1 MTAPKTDRRILRTRA
16 LLRQGLAELMQEKN
30 AGDITVKELVAHA
43 NVNRSTFYL
52 HYTDIDQMLA
62 SVEAELLERIE
73 ASVQAHPIDPHQA
86 QIFPLVG
93 DLFALMAENREICA
107 ALLGPH
113 GDMAFLL
120 QIEAILSRYSLQVL
134 ADAYPDRRA
143 DLDSGYSFC
152 LSGCVGLIKNW
163 LQAEEPAP
171 PEVMAQRHLS
181 ADPQRH
187 ARPVPGGGSM
197 KKKLQP
203 AITLLQQYMAQDMTV
218 YAGHATLFL
227 LTAFFPLLMWLL
239 VVVNTLPGFTVDSVV
254 ELFFRFL
261 PDIPVIRDT
270 IAGLITSMNENS
282 NTFVASLAVVTTL
295 VSASSGMA
303 AIQKGLQKLTPGS
316 RRTMLDRLWA
326 VVYTFAFLWLLLIV
340 LFCQNL
346 SPLLHW
352 ALSLLPWLSQSHL
365 FLRLHSLV
373 SFSALAAFGLSILT
387 FVLIY
392 TFVPGGRRRMRDQLP
407 GALFTA
413 VVWFVFSSIFTYYIR
428 TSWKLSY
435 IYGSLTSIILVI
447 LWLNVSI
454 NVMFLGAGVNGMRA
468 YSRRNG

>member
-16 LLRQGLAELMQEKN
+16 LLRQGLAELMQEKS

-171 PEVMAQRHLS
+171 PEVMAQRTCARGWKHEEKTAARHHPAAAVHGPGHDGLRR
-181 ADPQRH
+181 ARH
-187 ARPVPGGGSM
+187 AFPAHGVFSAADVAAGGG
-197 KKKLQP
+197 QHP
-203 AITLLQQYMAQDMTV
+203 
-218 YAGHATLFL
+218 
-227 LTAFFPLLMWLL
+227 
-239 VVVNTLPGFTVDSVV
+239 
-254 ELFFRFL
+254 
-261 PDIPVIRDT
+261 
-270 IAGLITSMNENS
+270 AGLYGGQRSR
-282 NTFVASLAVVTTL
+282 AVFPF
-295 VSASSGMA
+295 SAGSSG
-303 AIQKGLQKLTPGS
+303 
-316 RRTMLDRLWA
+316 
-326 VVYTFAFLWLLLIV
+326 
-340 LFCQNL
+340 
-346 SPLLHW
+346 
-352 ALSLLPWLSQSHL
+352 
-365 FLRLHSLV
+365 HS
-373 SFSALAAFGLSILT
+373 
-387 FVLIY
+387 
-392 TFVPGGRRRMRDQLP
+392 
-407 GALFTA
+407 
-413 VVWFVFSSIFTYYIR
+413 
-428 TSWKLSY
+428 
-435 IYGSLTSIILVI
+435 
-447 LWLNVSI
+447 
-454 NVMFLGAGVNGMRA
+454 
-468 YSRRNG
+468 

>member
-1 MTAPKTDRRILRTRA
+1 
-16 LLRQGLAELMQEKN
+16 
-30 AGDITVKELVAHA
+30 
-43 NVNRSTFYL
+43 
-52 HYTDIDQMLA
+52 
-62 SVEAELLERIE
+62 
-73 ASVQAHPIDPHQA
+73 
-86 QIFPLVG
+86 
-93 DLFALMAENREICA
+93 
-107 ALLGPH
+107 
-113 GDMAFLL
+113 
-120 QIEAILSRYSLQVL
+120 
-134 ADAYPDRRA
+134 
-143 DLDSGYSFC
+143 
-152 LSGCVGLIKNW
+152 
-163 LQAEEPAP
+163 
-171 PEVMAQRHLS
+171 
-181 ADPQRH
+181 
-187 ARPVPGGGSM
+187 M

-261 PDIPVIRDT
+261 PDLPVIRDT

-282 NTFVASLAVVTTL
+282 NTFVASLAVITTL

-413 VVWFVFSSIFTYYIR
+413 GHPVPECQHQRDVPGRGRQWHARLQPPQRLTRAARRVTLDTTLCIYSLIR
-428 TSWKLSY
+428 KVGENHENGTSYCASCPG
-435 IYGSLTSIILVI
+435 YGDRYRHHL
-447 LWLNVSI
+447 
-454 NVMFLGAGVNGMRA
+454 AGHCHLQAIPPGQ
-468 YSRRNG
+468 

>member
-73 ASVQAHPIDPHQA
+73 ASVQA

-171 PEVMAQRHLS
+171 PEVMAQRTYRLIHNAMRGLC
-181 ADPQRH
+181 
-187 ARPVPGGGSM
+187 PG
-197 KKKLQP
+197 
-203 AITLLQQYMAQDMTV
+203 
-218 YAGHATLFL
+218 
-227 LTAFFPLLMWLL
+227 
-239 VVVNTLPGFTVDSVV
+239 V
-254 ELFFRFL
+254 E
-261 PDIPVIRDT
+261 
-270 IAGLITSMNENS
+270 E
-282 NTFVASLAVVTTL
+282 
-295 VSASSGMA
+295 
-303 AIQKGLQKLTPGS
+303 
-316 RRTMLDRLWA
+316 
-326 VVYTFAFLWLLLIV
+326 
-340 LFCQNL
+340 
-346 SPLLHW
+346 
-352 ALSLLPWLSQSHL
+352 
-365 FLRLHSLV
+365 
-373 SFSALAAFGLSILT
+373 
-387 FVLIY
+387 
-392 TFVPGGRRRMRDQLP
+392 
-407 GALFTA
+407 
-413 VVWFVFSSIFTYYIR
+413 
-428 TSWKLSY
+428 
-435 IYGSLTSIILVI
+435 
-447 LWLNVSI
+447 
-454 NVMFLGAGVNGMRA
+454 
-468 YSRRNG
+468 

>member
-62 SVEAELLERIE
+62 
-73 ASVQAHPIDPHQA
+73 IDPHQA

-171 PEVMAQRHLS
+171 PEVMAQRTYRLIHNAMRGLC
-181 ADPQRH
+181 
-187 ARPVPGGGSM
+187 PG
-197 KKKLQP
+197 
-203 AITLLQQYMAQDMTV
+203 
-218 YAGHATLFL
+218 
-227 LTAFFPLLMWLL
+227 
-239 VVVNTLPGFTVDSVV
+239 V
-254 ELFFRFL
+254 E
-261 PDIPVIRDT
+261 
-270 IAGLITSMNENS
+270 A
-282 NTFVASLAVVTTL
+282 
-295 VSASSGMA
+295 
-303 AIQKGLQKLTPGS
+303 
-316 RRTMLDRLWA
+316 
-326 VVYTFAFLWLLLIV
+326 
-340 LFCQNL
+340 
-346 SPLLHW
+346 
-352 ALSLLPWLSQSHL
+352 
-365 FLRLHSLV
+365 
-373 SFSALAAFGLSILT
+373 
-387 FVLIY
+387 
-392 TFVPGGRRRMRDQLP
+392 
-407 GALFTA
+407 
-413 VVWFVFSSIFTYYIR
+413 
-428 TSWKLSY
+428 
-435 IYGSLTSIILVI
+435 
-447 LWLNVSI
+447 
-454 NVMFLGAGVNGMRA
+454 
-468 YSRRNG
+468 

>member
-1 MTAPKTDRRILRTRA
+1 
-16 LLRQGLAELMQEKN
+16 
-30 AGDITVKELVAHA
+30 
-43 NVNRSTFYL
+43 
-52 HYTDIDQMLA
+52 
-62 SVEAELLERIE
+62 
-73 ASVQAHPIDPHQA
+73 
-86 QIFPLVG
+86 
-93 DLFALMAENREICA
+93 
-107 ALLGPH
+107 
-113 GDMAFLL
+113 
-120 QIEAILSRYSLQVL
+120 
-134 ADAYPDRRA
+134 
-143 DLDSGYSFC
+143 
-152 LSGCVGLIKNW
+152 
-163 LQAEEPAP
+163 
-171 PEVMAQRHLS
+171 
-181 ADPQRH
+181 
-187 ARPVPGGGSM
+187 M

-261 PDIPVIRDT
+261 PDLPVIRDT

-282 NTFVASLAVVTTL
+282 NTFVASLAVITTL

-468 YSRRNG
+468 CSRRNGRVHIVGEAATLVVALVLYQKRAKKRIDF

>member
-1 MTAPKTDRRILRTRA
+1 
-16 LLRQGLAELMQEKN
+16 
-30 AGDITVKELVAHA
+30 
-43 NVNRSTFYL
+43 
-52 HYTDIDQMLA
+52 
-62 SVEAELLERIE
+62 
-73 ASVQAHPIDPHQA
+73 
-86 QIFPLVG
+86 
-93 DLFALMAENREICA
+93 
-107 ALLGPH
+107 
-113 GDMAFLL
+113 
-120 QIEAILSRYSLQVL
+120 
-134 ADAYPDRRA
+134 
-143 DLDSGYSFC
+143 
-152 LSGCVGLIKNW
+152 
-163 LQAEEPAP
+163 
-171 PEVMAQRHLS
+171 
-181 ADPQRH
+181 
-187 ARPVPGGGSM
+187 M

-261 PDIPVIRDT
+261 PDLPVIRDT
-270 IAGLITSMNENS
+270 IASLITSMNENS
-282 NTFVASLAVVTTL
+282 NTFVASLAVITTL

-373 SFSALAAFGLSILT
+373 SFSALAAFGLSIRT
-387 FVLIY
+387 YVLIY

-468 YSRRNG
+468 CSRRNG

>member
-62 SVEAELLERIE
+62 SIEAELLERIE

-134 ADAYPDRRA
+134 ADATRDRRA

-171 PEVMAQRHLS
+171 PEVMAQRTYRLIHNAMRGLCRGWKHEEKT
-181 ADPQRH
+181 AARHHPAAAAHGPGHDGLRRARH
-187 ARPVPGGGSM
+187 AFPAHGVFSAADVAAGGG
-197 KKKLQP
+197 QHP
-203 AITLLQQYMAQDMTV
+203 
-218 YAGHATLFL
+218 
-227 LTAFFPLLMWLL
+227 
-239 VVVNTLPGFTVDSVV
+239 
-254 ELFFRFL
+254 
-261 PDIPVIRDT
+261 
-270 IAGLITSMNENS
+270 AGLYGGQRSR
-282 NTFVASLAVVTTL
+282 AVFPFF
-295 VSASSGMA
+295 AGYSG
-303 AIQKGLQKLTPGS
+303 
-316 RRTMLDRLWA
+316 
-326 VVYTFAFLWLLLIV
+326 
-340 LFCQNL
+340 
-346 SPLLHW
+346 
-352 ALSLLPWLSQSHL
+352 
-365 FLRLHSLV
+365 HS
-373 SFSALAAFGLSILT
+373 
-387 FVLIY
+387 
-392 TFVPGGRRRMRDQLP
+392 
-407 GALFTA
+407 
-413 VVWFVFSSIFTYYIR
+413 
-428 TSWKLSY
+428 
-435 IYGSLTSIILVI
+435 
-447 LWLNVSI
+447 
-454 NVMFLGAGVNGMRA
+454 
-468 YSRRNG
+468 

>member
-30 AGDITVKELVAHA
+30 AGDITVKELVARA

-62 SVEAELLERIE
+62 SIEAELLERIE

-171 PEVMAQRHLS
+171 PDVMAQRTYRLIHNAMRGLC
-181 ADPQRH
+181 
-187 ARPVPGGGSM
+187 PG
-197 KKKLQP
+197 
-203 AITLLQQYMAQDMTV
+203 
-218 YAGHATLFL
+218 
-227 LTAFFPLLMWLL
+227 
-239 VVVNTLPGFTVDSVV
+239 V
-254 ELFFRFL
+254 E
-261 PDIPVIRDT
+261 
-270 IAGLITSMNENS
+270 A
-282 NTFVASLAVVTTL
+282 
-295 VSASSGMA
+295 
-303 AIQKGLQKLTPGS
+303 
-316 RRTMLDRLWA
+316 
-326 VVYTFAFLWLLLIV
+326 
-340 LFCQNL
+340 
-346 SPLLHW
+346 
-352 ALSLLPWLSQSHL
+352 
-365 FLRLHSLV
+365 
-373 SFSALAAFGLSILT
+373 
-387 FVLIY
+387 
-392 TFVPGGRRRMRDQLP
+392 
-407 GALFTA
+407 
-413 VVWFVFSSIFTYYIR
+413 
-428 TSWKLSY
+428 
-435 IYGSLTSIILVI
+435 
-447 LWLNVSI
+447 
-454 NVMFLGAGVNGMRA
+454 
-468 YSRRNG
+468 

>member
-1 MTAPKTDRRILRTRA
+1 
-16 LLRQGLAELMQEKN
+16 
-30 AGDITVKELVAHA
+30 
-43 NVNRSTFYL
+43 
-52 HYTDIDQMLA
+52 
-62 SVEAELLERIE
+62 
-73 ASVQAHPIDPHQA
+73 
-86 QIFPLVG
+86 
-93 DLFALMAENREICA
+93 
-107 ALLGPH
+107 
-113 GDMAFLL
+113 
-120 QIEAILSRYSLQVL
+120 
-134 ADAYPDRRA
+134 
-143 DLDSGYSFC
+143 
-152 LSGCVGLIKNW
+152 
-163 LQAEEPAP
+163 
-171 PEVMAQRHLS
+171 
-181 ADPQRH
+181 
-187 ARPVPGGGSM
+187 M

-261 PDIPVIRDT
+261 PDLPVIRDT
-270 IAGLITSMNENS
+270 IASLITSMNENS
-282 NTFVASLAVVTTL
+282 NTFVASLAVITTL

-413 VVWFVFSSIFTYYIR
+413 PGSCPTFT
-428 TSWKLSY
+428 
-435 IYGSLTSIILVI
+435 
-447 LWLNVSI
+447 
-454 NVMFLGAGVNGMRA
+454 AP
-468 YSRRNG
+468 

>member
-171 PEVMAQRHLS
+171 PEVMAQHTYRLIHN
-181 ADPQRH
+181 AMR
-187 ARPVPGGGSM
+187 
-197 KKKLQP
+197 
-203 AITLLQQYMAQDMTV
+203 
-218 YAGHATLFL
+218 
-227 LTAFFPLLMWLL
+227 
-239 VVVNTLPGFTVDSVV
+239 
-254 ELFFRFL
+254 
-261 PDIPVIRDT
+261 
-270 IAGLITSMNENS
+270 GL
-282 NTFVASLAVVTTL
+282 
-295 VSASSGMA
+295 
-303 AIQKGLQKLTPGS
+303 
-316 RRTMLDRLWA
+316 
-326 VVYTFAFLWLLLIV
+326 
-340 LFCQNL
+340 
-346 SPLLHW
+346 
-352 ALSLLPWLSQSHL
+352 
-365 FLRLHSLV
+365 
-373 SFSALAAFGLSILT
+373 
-387 FVLIY
+387 
-392 TFVPGGRRRMRDQLP
+392 
-407 GALFTA
+407 
-413 VVWFVFSSIFTYYIR
+413 
-428 TSWKLSY
+428 
-435 IYGSLTSIILVI
+435 
-447 LWLNVSI
+447 
-454 NVMFLGAGVNGMRA
+454 
-468 YSRRNG
+468 